1 MSLNSSKSK
10 SEKKPTLSKKATA
23 RARDTGS
30 MYYDPSQV
38 TRGNCSLLAPLGK
51 GGVGQRMG
59 GGGGEEERGSR
70 GLRI

>member
-38 TRGNCSLLAPLGK
+38 TRGNCSLLAPLGN